1 MKNDV
6 RSIFSVISLVSI
18 EYHYLV
24 LLETME
30 FPPKSVMDQ
39 LARENRGPPMMAAS
53 IALTV
58 LAGSCWCGGD
68 FASDCSK
75 NGCSFASA

>member
-1 MKNDV
+1 
-6 RSIFSVISLVSI
+6 
-18 EYHYLV
+18 
-24 LLETME
+24 ME

-58 LAGSCWCGGD
+58 LAGVAVILRLIAQRMVRRSLVLDDYAIVLGLVG
-68 FASDCSK
+68 SLGIE
-75 NGCSFASA
+75 NVTIRVRG